1 MFTRWQPFS
10 DLNHELS
17 RVQQELNRAF
27 NRSQRG
33 NVTGVFPAI
42 NIWQAQAHLILEAEL
57 PGMELNDLE
66 IYVDGENQLTIKGNR
81 RVTEQSN
88 GTWHRR
94 ERGFGEFRRTIELPN
109 LVDPAKVEAVLKNG
123 ILKITLPK
131 KEELM
136 PRKIDVK
143 LN

>member
-10 DLNHELS
+10 ELTS
-17 RVQQELNRAF
+17 ELTRVQQELNRAF
-27 NRSQRG
+27 NRNQRG
-33 NVTGVFPAI
+33 NQAGAFPAI
-42 NIWQAQAHLILEAEL
+42 NIWQAQGHLVLEAEL
-57 PGMELNDLE
+57 PGMELSDLE
-66 IYVDGENQLTIKGNR
+66 IFVDGENQLTIKGTR
-81 RVTEQSN
+81 RVNEKAN

-94 ERGFGEFRRTIELPN
+94 ERSFGEFRRTIELPS

-123 ILKITLPK
+123 ILTITLPK
-131 KEELM
+131 KEELK

>member
-10 DLNHELS
+10 DLNTELS
-17 RVQQELNRAF
+17 RAQQELNRVF
-27 NRSQRG
+27 SRTQRG
-33 NVTGVFPAI
+33 ASFGAFPAI
-42 NIWQAQAHLILEAEL
+42 NIWQAEGHLVLEAEL
-57 PGMELNDLE
+57 PGMELSDLE

-81 RVTEQSN
+81 RVVDQAK

-94 ERGFGEFRRTIELPN
+94 ERSFGEFRRTIELPN

-123 ILKITLPK
+123 ILTISLPK
-131 KEELM
+131 KEELK